1 MHRNACAHFKGFTDL
16 KSFLVLKVI
25 WWCLFLTAADN
36 IYAFPHCVS
45 SSWLSKPFSHSSW
58 SDIHAGRGS
67 DQHLGASSGVFQ
79 ALRRVS
85 QAASRDFKC
94 CPAARPHLRQLLS
107 HAVSAWQMQATSAP
121 LYENTFG
128 EVFNSG
134 PLLYAA
140 PLKCNAHWY
149 STV

>member
-58 SDIHAGRGS
+58 SDTCGPRLWPAPRCIFRR
-67 DQHLGASSGVFQ
+67 LSSI
-79 ALRRVS
+79 
-85 QAASRDFKC
+85 
-94 CPAARPHLRQLLS
+94 AARLSSSVQRFQVLPCSASTPATTPVPCGLCLADAGHLSTTVREYIWGGFQ
-107 HAVSAWQMQATSAP
+107 P
-121 LYENTFG
+121 L
-128 EVFNSG
+128 V
-134 PLLYAA
+134 YAA

>member
-25 WWCLFLTAADN
+25 WWCLFLTADSSQLITYMLFPTVYLQVGCQNLFLTAADQ
-36 IYAFPHCVS
+36 
-45 SSWLSKPFSHSSW
+45 
-58 SDIHAGRGS
+58 IHAGRGS

-134 PLLYAA
+134 PLVYAA
-140 PLKCNAHWY
+140 PLKCNAH
-149 STV
+149 

>member
-1 MHRNACAHFKGFTDL
+1 MLFPTVCLQVGCQN
-16 KSFLVLKVI
+16 
-25 WWCLFLTAADN
+25 LFLTAADQ
-36 IYAFPHCVS
+36 
-45 SSWLSKPFSHSSW
+45 
-58 SDIHAGRGS
+58 IHAGRGS

-140 PLKCNAHWY
+140 PLKCNAH
-149 STV
+149 